1 MDVLKSIGDLLF
13 STLEA
18 AKERAKSPLVGTFVL
33 AWLIFNWQLVY
44 FLLFA
49 DLDTTHK
56 IRHIDIKYADICFNL
71 IYPLLTTAGYIVF
84 YPLISNLANIAWIS
98 MDKLG
103 RFISNYVLEKRVPL
117 SREESAMLY
126 QQMRAREESY
136 RKELADKQALID
148 SLYAAL
154 SEQGIM
160 IERNESDVDF
170 KPASGM
176 QEKLTETDTLLLDN
190 PAEILNDKDSSF
202 YIKDLIASRMELDK
216 NDPIHSREL
225 SAYYEIIS
233 QLLKCYPEPWTAK
246 ELNLK
251 EENTRLSEG
260 YAVAYAKKLAKK
272 NWVQA
277 SPQRGYKA
285 ITMTGE
291 LAGEIN
297 DIYHS
302 VSK

>member
-56 IRHIDIKYADICFNL
+56 IRHIDIKYADIWFNL
-71 IYPLLTTAGYIVF
+71 IYPLLTTTGYIVF

-103 RFISNYVLEKRVPL
+103 RFISNYILEKRVPL
-117 SREESAMLY
+117 SREESARLY

-148 SLYAAL
+148 SLYAGL
-154 SEQGIM
+154 SEQGVSV
-160 IERNESDVDF
+160 EHKESDVEF
-170 KPASGM
+170 KPTSGM
-176 QEKLTETDTLLLDN
+176 QERLNETDSLLLDN
-190 PAEILNDKDSSF
+190 PDEVLKNTDSSF
-202 YIKDLIASRMELDK
+202 YIKDLIASKMELDK

-225 SAYYEIIS
+225 SGYYEIIS
-233 QLLKCYPEPWTAK
+233 QLLKCYPEPWSAK
-246 ELNLK
+246 ELVLK
-251 EENTRLSEG
+251 DENMKLNEAH
-260 YAVAYAKKLAKK
+260 AVAYAKKLAKK
-272 NWVQA
+272 NWIKP

-285 ITMTGE
+285 VTMTGE
-291 LAGEIN
+291 LASEIN
-297 DIYHS
+297 SIHYS

>member
-202 YIKDLIASRMELDK
+202 YIKDLIASRTVFFNRVVQK
-216 NDPIHSREL
+216 TCFKQPP
-225 SAYYEIIS
+225 YY
-233 QLLKCYPEPWTAK
+233 A
-246 ELNLK
+246 
-251 EENTRLSEG
+251 
-260 YAVAYAKKLAKK
+260 
-272 NWVQA
+272 
-277 SPQRGYKA
+277 
-285 ITMTGE
+285 
-291 LAGEIN
+291 
-297 DIYHS
+297 
-302 VSK
+302 